1 MLVNRFVVSVYF
13 SVTSVLALFYVCIND
28 IKLFYSYIYIYIYI
42 YIYFFVNLEFTVNK
56 DTYNEKFIFN

>member
-28 IKLFYSYIYIYIYI
+28 IKLFLFIYIYT
-42 YIYFFVNLEFTVNK
+42 FFVNLEFTVNK
-56 DTYNEKFIFN
+56 DTYTEKFIFN